1 VSGFDID
8 GISSSLAEH
17 VAGYLTNL
25 LGILT
30 NPSRTIHGFL
40 LVEAPDGIRRTLSG
54 VILYAIVSIAIG
66 LSLATFIQLPG
77 EPPAVTTGNVISI
90 LFIWVLYALI
100 LHLLLKLFGGK
111 GPIVS
116 TVAVFLLV
124 VSTLQLFF
132 IPVAKTMSLFVAKTQ
147 VILTYDYAVYMG
159 RSEADFSISNVE
171 VFLKENEP
179 DKVGTVLVPLD
190 KRNEY
195 ALARIPVNE
204 SPYPLPTRE
213 EERIIDWD
221 FALWIV
227 LFSLAYYLVH
237 SWYLA
242 QGLSIAHS
250 MRVTRLLVLGVLGA
264 ILAAAAVPALALL
277 ILILT

>member
-1 VSGFDID
+1 MQR
-8 GISSSLAEH
+8 
-17 VAGYLTNL
+17 YT
-25 LGILT
+25 
-30 NPSRTIHGFL
+30 
-40 LVEAPDGIRRTLSG
+40 
-54 VILYAIVSIAIG
+54 
-66 LSLATFIQLPG
+66 
-77 EPPAVTTGNVISI
+77 
-90 LFIWVLYALI
+90 
-100 LHLLLKLFGGK
+100 
-111 GPIVS
+111 
-116 TVAVFLLV
+116 
-124 VSTLQLFF
+124 
-132 IPVAKTMSLFVAKTQ
+132 KTQ

-227 LFSLAYYLVH
+227 LFSFPYYLVH